1 MACRQQ
7 KQAMAGL
14 RAILGR
20 NGWGDAGSLIMFVKA
35 GPSTGSRR
43 ALEAVLLERGRM
55 VTGACARGPVP
66 RVDYHRHTRE
76 VAAPAVAG
84 DSVAARRSQSDPT
97 KKLVLSAVE
106 GAA

>member
-1 MACRQQ
+1 MRTAMRQQ

-20 NGWGDAGSLIMFVKA
+20 NGWGGTLVPLIMFVKA
-35 GPSTGSRR
+35 GSSTGSSQ

-66 RVDYHRHTRE
+66 RAEYYRHTRE

-84 DSVAARRSQSDPT
+84 DSVAARRS
-97 KKLVLSAVE
+97 
-106 GAA
+106 